1 MRRDAVMSKVAKNLY
16 LEPDALEHA
25 EKYAQLH
32 RTNLSQLV
40 SDFLRSLPLK
50 SSSQA
55 EYSPTV
61 RRLIGSA
68 VPRDAD
74 RPPATVEDYR
84 EHLIDKYGRTE

>member
-1 MRRDAVMSKVAKNLY
+1 MRRQPVVSKVAKNLY
-16 LEPDALEHA
+16 LEPDAIEHA
-25 EKYAQLH
+25 DKYAQLH

-50 SSSQA
+50 SSSQT
-55 EYSPTV
+55 EYSPTL

-68 VPRDAD
+68 VPREAD
-74 RPPATVEDYR
+74 IQPATVEDYR